1 LPLLSRIL
9 FTTTEGSPPA
19 LLTMVLK
26 GASIATRM
34 MLIPVSW
41 SLLLPFNFIEA
52 IHIFVIFK
60 KNRFNHDFDN

>member
-1 LPLLSRIL
+1 LSLILL
-9 FTTTEGSPPA
+9 TTTDGSPPA
-19 LLTMVLK
+19 LLTMVLE
-26 GASIATRM
+26 GASIATRT

-41 SLLLPFNFIEA
+41 YLLLPFNFLEA